1 MEKIAQRWIEATTV
15 KPEWLPGGTK
25 FWYRHFSEPGKFHFV
40 LVDAVERRRDV
51 AFDHKQLAEA
61 LEEKTGE
68 KLDEDALPFTWIEY
82 IPETSSVRFRFADKK
97 WEYGLGNGLRQWE
110 GELVSDE
117 SNKFLEKEIPSS
129 NGAADI
135 SVEFVN
141 RTGTTIKAFWI
152 DWHGKPIWYH
162 TIHNGGTV
170 RQETYVGH
178 VWRFVDASN
187 EKLRAIYAAP
197 DQSTDVVVVK
207 HLVEMDE
214 EAISPSKDDDSEEEG
229 DSTTS
234 TTEPQ
239 LYVKN
244 SNVWFGKKDSQDKQL
259 SQYGSEEHPYDE
271 GHLHLS
277 PDNRYAVAWQYTP
290 EQDHKIH
297 LVESSPDDQ
306 IEPKLHTVQYL
317 KPGDRVRIDRPRLFD
332 LESHREI
339 PTDNALFRNPYK
351 IRDLGWNKSGHEY
364 RFLFNERGHQHLRV
378 IGIGIDG
385 QVRTLIEEKSS
396 TFVDYTKL
404 YVKLLKES
412 DELVWS
418 SERDGYNHLYLI
430 DLAQGSVKNQIT
442 SGAWSVGDV
451 QFIKEDERRIWLH
464 GYGPR
469 PEQDPYYKHLCCVNL
484 DGSGFKILTEGDGTH
499 SWSWSPDKRFFIDTW
514 SRVDLAPTTVLRDGA
529 SGEMLLEL
537 SKVSMEELEKDGW
550 ASPER
555 FSAPGRDGETMIYG
569 IIIHPAEFDSSK
581 KYPVLDEIYAGPH
594 DFHVPK
600 AFSALARQRKWADQ
614 GYVVVQVDGM
624 GTNHRSKAFHDVCYK
639 NVHDSG
645 LPDHIAW
652 LKAAAETRP
661 WLDLSRV
668 GIMGGSAGG
677 QSAAAALLHHGD
689 FYKAAAADSGCHD
702 NRMDKLWWNELW
714 MGYPVDEAYA
724 ESSNVTHAA
733 KLRGALMLI
742 VGELDDNVDPS
753 STFQFVKAL
762 NKAGKNYELVL
773 IPGGE
778 HGCGGS
784 LYGLAR
790 QREFF
795 RRYLQEGE
803 KVRVDLDDAVS
814 TD

>member
-1 MEKIAQRWIEATTV
+1 MDKIAQRWIEATTV

-25 FWYRHFSEPGKFHFV
+25 FWYRHFSKPGKFHFV
-40 LVDAVERRRDV
+40 LVDAVARRRDM

-68 KLDEDALPFTWIEY
+68 KLDEDSLPFTWIEY
-82 IPETSSVRFRFADKK
+82 IPENSSVRFCFADKK
-97 WEYGLGNGLRQWE
+97 WEYEPGNDLVQWE
-110 GELVSDE
+110 GELSSDE
-117 SNKFLEKEIPSS
+117 STQFLQKEIPSS
-129 NGAADI
+129 NGDADI
-135 SVEFVN
+135 TVDFVN

-152 DWHGKPIWYH
+152 DWHGEPVWYH
-162 TIHNGGTV
+162 NIHNGGTV

-178 VWRFVDASN
+178 VWRFVDALD
-187 EKLRAIYAAP
+187 ERFRAIYAAP
-197 DQSTDVVVVK
+197 DQRTDVAVVK
-207 HLVEMDE
+207 NLVDLDE
-214 EAISPSKDDDSEEEG
+214 EASSPSNDDDSKKEG
-229 DSTTS
+229 ESTAS
-234 TTEPQ
+234 TAETQ

-244 SNVWFGKKDSQDKQL
+244 SNVWFGKKDGQDKQL
-259 SQYGSEEHPYDE
+259 SEYGSEEHPYDE
-271 GHLHLS
+271 GQLHLS
-277 PDNRYAVAWQYTP
+277 PNNRYAVAWQYTP

-306 IEPKLHTVQYL
+306 IEPKLRIVQYL

-332 LESHREI
+332 LESYREI
-339 PTDNALFRNPYK
+339 PTDNALFKNPYK
-351 IRDLGWNKSGHEY
+351 IRDLGWSKSGHEY

-385 QVRTLIEEKSS
+385 QVRTLVEEQSN
-396 TFVDYTKL
+396 TFIDYTKL
-404 YVKLLKES
+404 YVKLLEES

-418 SERDGYNHLYLI
+418 SERDGYNHLYLV
-430 DLAQGSVKNQIT
+430 DLSQGAVSNQIT
-442 SGAWSVGDV
+442 KGAWTVGDV
-451 QFIKEDERRIWLH
+451 QFIKEDERRIWFY
-464 GYGPR
+464 GYGLQ
-469 PEQDPYYKHLCCVNL
+469 PEQDPYHKHLCYVNL
-484 DGSGFKILTEGDGTH
+484 DGSDFKILTEGDGTH
-499 SWSWSPDKRFFIDTW
+499 SWTWSPGKRFLIDTW

-537 SKVSMEELEKDGW
+537 SKASMEELEKGGW
-550 ASPER
+550 APPER
-555 FSAPGRDGETMIYG
+555 FAAPGRDGETMIYG
-569 IIIHPAEFDSSK
+569 IIIRPAEFDSSK
-581 KYPVLDEIYAGPH
+581 KYPVLDDIYAGPH

-600 AFSALARQRKWADQ
+600 AFSTLARQRKWADQ

-624 GTNHRSKAFHDVCYK
+624 GTSHRSKAFHDVCCK
-639 NVHDSG
+639 NLHDSG

-724 ESSNVTHAA
+724 ESSNATHVA
-733 KLRGALMLI
+733 KLRGALILI

-753 STFQFVKAL
+753 STFQLVKAL

-784 LYGLAR
+784 SYGLAR

-795 RRYLQEGE
+795 RRYLQQGE
-803 KVRVDLDDAVS
+803 KVCVDLDDAVS